1 MQRRIIVSEFDSRES
16 RDDANQEKMFLNR
29 LQKSKKE
36 YKQGNVQSAR
46 EVFERL
52 RKKYEY

>member
-1 MQRRIIVSEFDSRES
+1 MQRRIIVSELDRRES
-16 RDDANQEKMFLNR
+16 RDDGNQEKMFLNR

>member
-1 MQRRIIVSEFDSRES
+1 MQRRIIVSEFDRRES
-16 RDDANQEKMFLNR
+16 RDDGNQEKMFLNR
-29 LQKSKKE
+29 LEKSKKE

>member
-29 LQKSKKE
+29 LEKSKKE
-36 YKQGNVQSAR
+36 YKQGNVQSSR
-46 EVFERL
+46 EVFKRL